1 MVLYR
6 HIYLSPHPDDAVL
19 SCGGSI
25 HAQVTAGESV
35 LVATLFSE
43 GPAKPV
49 PELRSPFVAELHRRW
64 GLGHDPAAGRRAE
77 DRRALAL
84 LGAAALHLPFAD
96 CIYRTG
102 PDGAPLYPSRDA
114 IFGLPHPTETEVAG
128 LLDQLVRALATLP
141 TSPQSR
147 IYVPLGVGG
156 HVDHHLAR
164 LAAEHWRPARTGFSY
179 YEEYPYAETR
189 GEVQT
194 ALGAEPWQ
202 AQLVPLTE
210 ADLAAKVAA
219 IACYT
224 SQLSSFFAD
233 RAEMAQRVRA
243 YAAHLADGQGYAEC
257 LFLLS

>member
-1 MVLYR
+1 MAAYR
-6 HIYLSPHPDDAVL
+6 HVYLSPHLDDAVL

-49 PELRSPFVAELHRRW
+49 PELLSPFVAELHRRW

-96 CIYRTG
+96 CVYRTG
-102 PDGAPLYPSRDA
+102 PDGMPLYPSRDA

-128 LLDQLVRALATLP
+128 LLDQLIRVLATLP

-147 IYVPLGVGG
+147 IYIPLGVGG
-156 HVDHHLAR
+156 HVDHRLAR
-164 LAAEHWRPARTGFSY
+164 LAAERWHPARTGLSY
-179 YEEYPYAETR
+179 YEEYPYAEAPA
-189 GEVQT
+189 EVQA
-194 ALGAEPWQ
+194 ALNNGPWQ
-202 AQLVPLTE
+202 TQLVPLTE
-210 ADLAAKVAA
+210 ANLAAKVAA
-219 IACYT
+219 IACYA
-224 SQLSSFFAD
+224 SQISTFFASQ
-233 RAEMAQRVRA
+233 AEMAQRVRT
-243 YAAHLADGQGYAEC
+243 YAAHLTAGQGYAER
-257 LFLLS
+257 LFLIV